1 MLMAGFEP
9 ARPNGQEILSLRRL
23 PFRHI
28 SMACIVPDGKGAFKP
43 SKEVFLG
50 KRPRETDY
58 HREQTKNTLRP
69 SRVMVYY
76 GSMRGERHEKD
87 HDEERGGP

>member
-1 MLMAGFEP
+1 MYCT
-9 ARPNGQEILSLRRL
+9 RREGS
-23 PFRHI
+23 FQAI
-28 SMACIVPDGKGAFKP
+28 EGG
-43 SKEVFLG
+43 FLG